1 MEGKIYLEFI
11 NSDEE
16 YEKVLKRIEKIFDA
30 QPSTREAN
38 ELMNLVHI
46 TELYEEKYFPIEI
59 PDPISAIKF
68 RIEQQGNT
76 NYY

>member
-1 MEGKIYLEFI
+1 MYLEFI

-16 YEKVLKRIEKIFDA
+16 YEKVLKRIEEIFDA
-30 QPSTREAN
+30 QPSTREFN

-46 TELYEEKYFPIEI
+46 TELYEEKHFPIEI
-59 PDPISAIKF
+59 PDSISAIKF

-76 NYY
+76 N